1 MTSSNLILSNMSD
14 MMDTVVDDFEED
26 IEGVATPNEDA
37 LLMWLTDF
45 HGDLAAVVAAKSTSE
60 DSLATAQTTEMS
72 NWLEDHVASLQ
83 TALTE
88 VCEQEHAYN
97 YNPPGFHV
105 DSTVADLA
113 VFRRMSEKF
122 ELMVVQ
128 LVGTFETFVT
138 TVNTKMATLKD
149 VEKNK
154 LTIKRLTAERSLTMS
169 TGAFGDGIKFVR
181 DSVEMK
187 AEADK
192 TTIENAS
199 TNAREII
206 AYQLE

>member
-1 MTSSNLILSNMSD
+1 MEVDTWFTMFQGEASTILMNMNTAMT
-14 MMDTVVDDFEED
+14 TVIDDFEED
-26 IEGVATPNEDA
+26 IEGVTTPNDDA

-45 HGDLAAVVAAKSTSE
+45 HDDLDQVIAAKSLAE
-60 DSLATAQTTEMS
+60 ESLATAQTEEMT
-72 NWLEDHVASLQ
+72 NWLEDHIADLQ

-113 VFRRMSEKF
+113 VFRRLSEKF

-138 TVNTKMATLKD
+138 TVNAKMATLKD
-149 VEKNK
+149 TEKNK

-181 DSVEMK
+181 ESVEMK
-187 AEADK
+187 AMTDQ
-192 TTIENAS
+192 TTI
-199 TNAREII
+199 
-206 AYQLE
+206 

>member
-1 MTSSNLILSNMSD
+1 MS
-14 MMDTVVDDFEED
+14 MAMGTVITDFEDD
-26 IEGVATPNEDA
+26 IEGVVSLNDDA

-45 HGDLAAVVAAKSTSE
+45 HDDLDQVIAAKSTAE
-60 DSLATAQTTEMS
+60 ESLATAQTEEMT
-72 NWLEDHVASLQ
+72 NWLEDHIEDLQ

-138 TVNTKMATLKD
+138 TVNAKMATLKD

-181 DSVEMK
+181 ESVEMK
-187 AEADK
+187 AMTDQ
-192 TTIENAS
+192 TTI
-199 TNAREII
+199 
-206 AYQLE
+206 